1 MFLVSAHTIYVHSSW
16 KHCWR
21 ENQLPSFTEDKEVFL
36 HVQDWW
42 LYPVKT
48 HSPTSEA
55 QLPVHTKK
63 TAFFFFKT
71 HKIHSFLNSPLL
83 SSHCWFQE
91 GRWWT
96 CDSTARFSHPCC
108 LFAFRKLTLLPHNR
122 TARFCHPCLFA
133 FFTADSSQ
141 RSLQWVFLDS
151 QWTGRQDQ
159 IKGSFSTSQARNK

>member
-21 ENQLPSFTEDKEVFL
+21 ENQLPSFTEDKEEFL

-48 HSPTSEA
+48 HSPTSEV

-71 HKIHSFLNSPLL
+71 HKIHSFLNLPPSQFSLLIPGRSVMNMWQHCMFLPSLL
-83 SSHCWFQE
+83 SVCLQE
-91 GRWWT
+91 AHT
-96 CDSTARFSHPCC
+96 VVHTTELHVSVTLVC
-108 LFAFRKLTLLPHNR
+108 LPSSQQTLLKGVFNESFLIHNGLEDKIR
-122 TARFCHPCLFA
+122 
-133 FFTADSSQ
+133 
-141 RSLQWVFLDS
+141 
-151 QWTGRQDQ
+151 
-159 IKGSFSTSQARNK
+159 

>member
-63 TAFFFFKT
+63 NSIFFFKT
-71 HKIHSFLNSPLL
+71 HKIHSFLNSPPSQFSLL
-83 SSHCWFQE
+83 IPGRSVMNMWQHCTFLP
-91 GRWWT
+91 
-96 CDSTARFSHPCC
+96 S
-108 LFAFRKLTLLPHNR
+108 LLPV
-122 TARFCHPCLFA
+122 CLQEAHTVATQQNCTFLSPLSVCLLHSRLFSKESSMSLPWFTMDWKTRSDKGL
-133 FFTADSSQ
+133 FFYFPS
-141 RSLQWVFLDS
+141 
-151 QWTGRQDQ
+151 
-159 IKGSFSTSQARNK
+159 